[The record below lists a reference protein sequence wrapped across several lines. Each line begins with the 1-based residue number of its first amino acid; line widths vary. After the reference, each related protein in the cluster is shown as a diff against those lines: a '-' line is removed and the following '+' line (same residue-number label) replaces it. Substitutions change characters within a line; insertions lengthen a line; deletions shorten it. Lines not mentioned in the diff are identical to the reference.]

1 MQHAPCAQHN
11 GHERDRRP
19 TPSGDLGNGNVS
31 SAGNY
36 IVPCGMGCL
45 LIEREMVRAVAR
57 VDEHDPKIPIGHV
70 KDPVSRLGRL

>member
-1 MQHAPCAQHN
+1 MQHAPFAQHN
-11 GHERDRRP
+11 GHQRVQRP
-19 TPSGDLGNGNVS
+19 TSSGDLGNGNVS

-70 KDPVSRLGRL
+70 NHPVSRLGRL

>member
-1 MQHAPCAQHN
+1 MQHAPFAQHN
-11 GHERDRRP
+11 GHQRVRRP
-19 TPSGDLGNGNVS
+19 MPSGDLGNGNVS

-57 VDEHDPKIPIGHV
+57 VDEHDPKIPIRHV